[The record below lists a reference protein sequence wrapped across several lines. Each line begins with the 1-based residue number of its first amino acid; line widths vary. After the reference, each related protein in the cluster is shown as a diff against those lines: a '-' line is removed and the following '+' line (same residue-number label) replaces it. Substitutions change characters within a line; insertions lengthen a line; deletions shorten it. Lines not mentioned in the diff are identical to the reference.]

1 MRIRSILTT
10 GVVALTLT
18 ATACTIQ
25 QSGSASSSPAVGSAF
40 NTGPTLP
47 ASGETPVEQVTSLAL
62 PAVVNVTSDVVTS
75 TGQSGQGVGT
85 GFIVRSDGVIV
96 TNCHVVEGAT
106 KITVFTSAK
115 DPAKYDA
122 RVIGGD
128 CEHDLAV
135 LKVDGKNMPTLS
147 LGNSS
152 DLQLGQTVVAIGYA
166 LALEGGPTVT
176 EGIVSSID
184 RTVQVQDPNC
194 DVCQNGSRTYTDV
207 IQTDAAI
214 NHGNSGGPLLNLQ
227 GQVVGINSAGAD
239 SAQNI
244 GFSIP
249 IDQAKQVVQQAIDQP
264 LAATG
269 YIGVSTQTVNAAM
282 AYQLN
287 LKVQDGAYIIATTP
301 HGPADSAGIQ
311 SGDVIVSVNGQSVK
325 SAEDLGT
332 ILGNLKPG
340 DQVPVV
346 VNRGGQ
352 EQSFTVT
359 LGARPMPT
367 QMP

>member
-1 MRIRSILTT
+1 MRIRSFIAV
-10 GVVALTLT
+10 GAVALALT

-25 QSGSASSSPAVGSAF
+25 QGGSDGSSSAVGTTF
-40 NTGPTLP
+40 NTGPTL
-47 ASGETPVEQVTSLAL
+47 AAAGETPVEQVTSLAL

-75 TGQSGQGVGT
+75 AGQSGQGVGT
-85 GFIVRSDGVIV
+85 GFVVRSDGVVV

-147 LGNSS
+147 LGDSS
-152 DLQLGQTVVAIGYA
+152 DMQLGQTVVAIGYA

-176 EGIVSSID
+176 EGIVSSVD

-194 DVCQNGSRTYTDV
+194 EVCQNGARTYTNV

-239 SAQNI
+239 QAQNI

-249 IDQAKQVVQQAIDQP
+249 IDQAKQVIQQAIEQP

-269 YIGVSTQTVNAAM
+269 YVGVSTQTVNSAM
-282 AYQLN
+282 AFQLG
-287 LKVQDGAYIIATTP
+287 LKVQEGAYIIATTP
-301 HGPADSAGIQ
+301 NGPADSAGIQ
-311 SGDVIVSVNGQSVK
+311 SGDVIVSVNGDAVK
-325 SAEDLGT
+325 SADDLGS
-332 ILGNLKPG
+332 ILGSLQPG
-340 DQVPVV
+340 DEVPVI

-352 EQSFTVT
+352 EQTFTVT